1 MRISFLLTAIALS
14 AAGASAE
21 KAVIACDILSHEEL
35 AKILGVP
42 FKQGVTAGDQHNVS
56 QCTFEREG
64 REGGVGVTL
73 FKDNGDESFQAFEG
87 LPGAK
92 KLKGLA
98 DKVVVSAKL
107 RQVALLR
114 GDRAV
119 SITVNFAHGEPSKML
134 AEIAKAAAPRL

>member
-1 MRISFLLTAIALS
+1 MRFGSLIIGFAL
-14 AAGASAE
+14 AALGVRAE
-21 KAVIACDILSHEEL
+21 KAVIACDIVSHEEL
-35 AKILGVP
+35 AKILGVA
-42 FKQGVTAGDQHNVS
+42 FKRGVTAGDQHNVS
-56 QCTFEREG
+56 QCTFERDG

-98 DKVVVSAKL
+98 DKVVFSAKL

-119 SITVNFAHGEPSKML
+119 SITVNFAHGEPAKVL
-134 AEIAKAAAPRL
+134 TEIAKAAAQRL